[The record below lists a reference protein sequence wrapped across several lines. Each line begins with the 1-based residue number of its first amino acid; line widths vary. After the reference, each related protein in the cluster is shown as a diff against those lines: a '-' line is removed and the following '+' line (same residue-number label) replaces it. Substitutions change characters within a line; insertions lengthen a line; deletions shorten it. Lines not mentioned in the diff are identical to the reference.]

1 MTITDLKQIGARMAA
16 LTAVVF
22 ILAVVLGA
30 VWFLL
35 ASDESR
41 KLRTSGAGNPSTR
54 VHWSV
59 RDV

>member
-30 VWFLL
+30 V
-35 ASDESR
+35 
-41 KLRTSGAGNPSTR
+41 
-54 VHWSV
+54 
-59 RDV
+59 